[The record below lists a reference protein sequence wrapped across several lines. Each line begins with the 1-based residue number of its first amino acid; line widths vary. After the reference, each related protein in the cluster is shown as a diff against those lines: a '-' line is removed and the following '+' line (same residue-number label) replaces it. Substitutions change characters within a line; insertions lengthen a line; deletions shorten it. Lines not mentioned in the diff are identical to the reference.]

1 MHIRD
6 MTIATSILTVATL
19 ATSLVTALAQTSLV
33 DLPLV
38 ANWTG
43 APSHASSVAVSQD
56 GKKLLSGHNGLVMLW
71 ETQSSRVLAN
81 LQGHE
86 SHVVGVA
93 FLAGG
98 PRVASADSKEIIV
111 WDISSGKKVAS
122 WTAPGGNIQRLAATP
137 DGRRLATSSDDD
149 SAVKVWDA
157 ATGKLAWERKGLTG
171 WVTAL
176 AYSPDGKLVVTG
188 QRGSIKLFNAVDGS
202 PVADILLG
210 SQVWGLAVSPDS
222 RFVAAAEVDFAYLV
236 DLDLRRYTIKF
247 APPTAAE
254 AWFKDIAFHPNG
266 RHFALTNSK
275 GSTLIGSV
283 ADKRFVAK
291 SPEPKADPDRVTISP
306 DGTRAY
312 VARYYGEIQVLDVS
326 SLR

>member
-1 MHIRD
+1 MRIRG
-6 MTIATSILTVATL
+6 MTIATFILTL
-19 ATSLVTALAQTSLV
+19 ATVTTSLVSALAQPSPV
-33 DLPLV
+33 ELPLI

-56 GKKLLSGHNGLVMLW
+56 GKMLLSGHNGLAMLW
-71 ETQSSRVLAN
+71 DTQSSRVLAN

-111 WDISSGKKVAS
+111 WDTTSGKKVAS
-122 WTAPGGNIQRLAATP
+122 WTAPGGNIQRLAAAP
-137 DGRRLATSSDDD
+137 DGRRLVTSSDDD

-176 AYSPDGKLVVTG
+176 AYSSDGKLVVTG

-202 PVADILLG
+202 PVADVLLG

-247 APPTAAE
+247 TPPEE

-266 RHFALTNSK
+266 RHFALVNSK

-283 ADKRFVAK
+283 PDKRFVAK
-291 SPEPKADPDRVTISP
+291 SPEPKADPDRVAISP

-312 VARYYGEIQVLDVS
+312 VARYYGEIQVLDLS